1 MAERNFEVRV
11 QELMCY
17 LWDNYIQLYGDAEIF
32 LLGVGN
38 AHVGVKALLTC
49 RGESINILTLSF
61 RPSRPP
67 IQLQSHAH

>member
-49 RGESINILTLSF
+49 RGESTNKLPSHPIPRIPLSNLVS
-61 RPSRPP
+61 PG
-67 IQLQSHAH
+67 

>member
-49 RGESINILTLSF
+49 RG
-61 RPSRPP
+61 
-67 IQLQSHAH
+67 